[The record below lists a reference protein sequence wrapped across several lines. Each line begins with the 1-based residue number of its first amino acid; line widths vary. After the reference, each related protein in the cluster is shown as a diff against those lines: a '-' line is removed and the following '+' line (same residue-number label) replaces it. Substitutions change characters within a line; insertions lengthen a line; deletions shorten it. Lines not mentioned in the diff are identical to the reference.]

1 MNRVQYLHSVHD
13 YFKQLNGSS
22 YSLYVLCNNPQS
34 LHFCILYS
42 LYSQSDEFWI
52 FMKKLLQGAALPFI
66 IFTSGILLLGCN
78 QAAEQSRQQQETQQT
93 ESTQASDPALEQ
105 KTEVINK
112 SSDDLKSGNLFYIA
126 RDVADVQL
134 KTGDYIEKLQQTQSD
149 LQQAVQSKDHVV
161 LQQTVKDLSRELQGF
176 NTALISLDLKSQ
188 EIDGLRQQVL
198 QSNQQLLNSSL
209 LNGDLDI
216 SKVDFNKI
224 EQQMNNIQMDMLK
237 LASMMIPNSK
247 NTASSEQS

>member
-1 MNRVQYLHSVHD
+1 MQSLHS
-13 YFKQLNGSS
+13 YFTFFKELNGSR
-22 YSLYVLCNNPQS
+22 YSLYALCNNPQS

-42 LYSQSDEFWI
+42 LHSPSNEFWI
-52 FMKKLLQGAALPFI
+52 SMKKLLQGAVLPFI

-78 QAAEQSRQQQETQQT
+78 QTAQQSHQQQDTQQT
-93 ESTQASDPALEQ
+93 ESTQASDSALEQ
-105 KTEVINK
+105 KSEVPHK
-112 SSDDLKSGNLFYIA
+112 SAEDLKSGNLFYIA

-198 QSNQQLLNSSL
+198 QSNQQLLNSAL

-216 SKVDFNKI
+216 SKVDFKKI

-237 LASMMIPNSK
+237 LASMVIPNSK
-247 NTASSEQS
+247 DTASSEQS

>member
-1 MNRVQYLHSVHD
+1 
-13 YFKQLNGSS
+13 
-22 YSLYVLCNNPQS
+22 
-34 LHFCILYS
+34 
-42 LYSQSDEFWI
+42 
-52 FMKKLLQGAALPFI
+52 MKKLLQGAVLPFI

-78 QAAEQSRQQQETQQT
+78 QAAEQSRQQQDTQQT
-93 ESTQASDPALEQ
+93 ESTQASDSALEQ
-105 KTEVINK
+105 QSEVTHK
-112 SSDDLKSGNLFYIA
+112 SSEDLKSGNLFYIA

-134 KTGDYIEKLQQTQSD
+134 KTGDYMEKLQQTQSN
-149 LQQAVQSKDHVV
+149 LQQALQSKDHVV

-198 QSNQQLLNSSL
+198 QSNQQLLNSAL

-216 SKVDFNKI
+216 SKVDFKKI
-224 EQQMNNIQMDMLK
+224 EQQMNNIQMNMLK

-247 NTASSEQS
+247 DTASSEQS

>member
-1 MNRVQYLHSVHD
+1 
-13 YFKQLNGSS
+13 
-22 YSLYVLCNNPQS
+22 
-34 LHFCILYS
+34 
-42 LYSQSDEFWI
+42 
-52 FMKKLLQGAALPFI
+52 MKKLLQGAVLPFI

-78 QAAEQSRQQQETQQT
+78 QAIEQSRQQQEF
-93 ESTQASDPALEQ
+93 ESNETSDQALNS
-105 KTEVINK
+105 KSEVIHK
-112 SSDDLKSGNLFYIA
+112 TSEDLKSGNLFYIA

-149 LQQAVQSKDHVV
+149 LQQAVQSKNSIV

-198 QSNQQLLNSSL
+198 LSNQQLLNSAL
-209 LNGDLDI
+209 LNGDVDI
-216 SKVDFNKI
+216 SKVDFKKI

-237 LASMMIPNSK
+237 LASMMIPNAK
-247 NTASSEQS
+247 DTASSEQS

>member
-1 MNRVQYLHSVHD
+1 
-13 YFKQLNGSS
+13 
-22 YSLYVLCNNPQS
+22 
-34 LHFCILYS
+34 
-42 LYSQSDEFWI
+42 
-52 FMKKLLQGAALPFI
+52 MKKLLQGAVLPFI

-78 QAAEQSRQQQETQQT
+78 QAVEQSRQQQEF
-93 ESTQASDPALEQ
+93 ESNETSDQVLNSKSEVTH
-105 KTEVINK
+105 KTSE
-112 SSDDLKSGNLFYIA
+112 DLKSGNLFYIA

-149 LQQAVQSKDHVV
+149 LQQALQSKDSIV

-198 QSNQQLLNSSL
+198 QSNQQLLNAAL
-209 LNGDLDI
+209 LNGEVDI
-216 SKVDFNKI
+216 SKVDFKKI

-247 NTASSEQS
+247 DMASSEQS

>member
-1 MNRVQYLHSVHD
+1 MQSLHS
-13 YFKQLNGSS
+13 YFTFFKELNGSR
-22 YSLYVLCNNPQS
+22 YSLYALCNNPQS

-42 LYSQSDEFWI
+42 LHSPSNEFWI
-52 FMKKLLQGAALPFI
+52 SMKKLLQGAVLPFI

-78 QAAEQSRQQQETQQT
+78 QTAQQSHQQQDTQQT
-93 ESTQASDPALEQ
+93 ESTQASDSALEQ
-105 KTEVINK
+105 KSEVPHK
-112 SSDDLKSGNLFYIA
+112 SAEDLKSGNLFYIA

-198 QSNQQLLNSSL
+198 QSNQQLLNSAL

-216 SKVDFNKI
+216 SKVDFKKI

-247 NTASSEQS
+247 DTASSEQS

>member
-1 MNRVQYLHSVHD
+1 
-13 YFKQLNGSS
+13 
-22 YSLYVLCNNPQS
+22 
-34 LHFCILYS
+34 
-42 LYSQSDEFWI
+42 
-52 FMKKLLQGAALPFI
+52 MKKLLQGAVLPFI

-78 QAAEQSRQQQETQQT
+78 QAVEQSRQQQEF
-93 ESTQASDPALEQ
+93 ESNETSDQALNS
-105 KTEVINK
+105 KSEVIHK
-112 SSDDLKSGNLFYIA
+112 TSEDLKSGNLFYIA

-149 LQQAVQSKDHVV
+149 LQQAVQSKNSIV

-198 QSNQQLLNSSL
+198 QSNQQLLNSAL
-209 LNGDLDI
+209 LNGDVDI
-216 SKVDFNKI
+216 SKVDFKKI

-237 LASMMIPNSK
+237 LASMMIPNAK
-247 NTASSEQS
+247 DTASSEQS

>member
-1 MNRVQYLHSVHD
+1 MQPLHS
-13 YFKQLNGSS
+13 YFTLFKELNGSR
-22 YSLYVLCNNPQS
+22 YSLYALCNNPQS

-42 LYSQSDEFWI
+42 LHSPSNEFWI
-52 FMKKLLQGAALPFI
+52 SMKKLLQGAVLPFI

-78 QAAEQSRQQQETQQT
+78 QAAEQSRQQQDTQQT
-93 ESTQASDPALEQ
+93 ESTQASDSALEQ
-105 KTEVINK
+105 QSEVTHK
-112 SSDDLKSGNLFYIA
+112 SSEDLKSGNLFYIA

-134 KTGDYIEKLQQTQSD
+134 KTGDYMEKLQQTQSN
-149 LQQAVQSKDHVV
+149 LQQAIQSKDHVV

-198 QSNQQLLNSSL
+198 QSNQQLLNSAL

-216 SKVDFNKI
+216 SKVDFKKI

-247 NTASSEQS
+247 DTASSEQS

>member
-1 MNRVQYLHSVHD
+1 
-13 YFKQLNGSS
+13 
-22 YSLYVLCNNPQS
+22 
-34 LHFCILYS
+34 
-42 LYSQSDEFWI
+42 
-52 FMKKLLQGAALPFI
+52 MKKLLQGAVLPFI

-78 QAAEQSRQQQETQQT
+78 QAVEQSRQQQEF
-93 ESTQASDPALEQ
+93 ESNETSDQALNS
-105 KTEVINK
+105 KSEVIHK
-112 SSDDLKSGNLFYIA
+112 TSEDLKSGNLFYIA

-149 LQQAVQSKDHVV
+149 LQQAVQAKNSIV

-198 QSNQQLLNSSL
+198 QSNQQLLNSAL
-209 LNGDLDI
+209 LNGDVDI
-216 SKVDFNKI
+216 SKVDFKKI

-237 LASMMIPNSK
+237 LASMMIPNAK
-247 NTASSEQS
+247 DTASSEQS

>member
-1 MNRVQYLHSVHD
+1 MPFATILNLYIFASYIYSLHSPS
-13 YFKQLNGSS
+13 N
-22 YSLYVLCNNPQS
+22 
-34 LHFCILYS
+34 
-42 LYSQSDEFWI
+42 EFWI
-52 FMKKLLQGAALPFI
+52 SMKKLLQGAVLPFI

-78 QAAEQSRQQQETQQT
+78 QAAEQSHQQQDTQQT
-93 ESTQASDPALEQ
+93 ESTQASDSALEQ
-105 KTEVINK
+105 KSEVPHK
-112 SSDDLKSGNLFYIA
+112 SAEDLKSGNLFYIA

-198 QSNQQLLNSSL
+198 QSNQQLLNSAL

-216 SKVDFNKI
+216 SKVDFKKI

-247 NTASSEQS
+247 DTASSEQS

>member
-1 MNRVQYLHSVHD
+1 MVHVTVCMPFATTLNLYIFASYIYSLHSPS
-13 YFKQLNGSS
+13 N
-22 YSLYVLCNNPQS
+22 
-34 LHFCILYS
+34 
-42 LYSQSDEFWI
+42 EFWI
-52 FMKKLLQGAALPFI
+52 SMKKLLQGAVLPFI

-78 QAAEQSRQQQETQQT
+78 QAAEQSHQQQDTQQT
-93 ESTQASDPALEQ
+93 ESTQASDSALEQ
-105 KTEVINK
+105 KSEVPHK
-112 SSDDLKSGNLFYIA
+112 SAEDLKSGNLFYIA

-198 QSNQQLLNSSL
+198 QSNQQLLNSAL

-216 SKVDFNKI
+216 SKVDFKKI

-247 NTASSEQS
+247 DTASSEQS

>member
-1 MNRVQYLHSVHD
+1 
-13 YFKQLNGSS
+13 
-22 YSLYVLCNNPQS
+22 
-34 LHFCILYS
+34 
-42 LYSQSDEFWI
+42 
-52 FMKKLLQGAALPFI
+52 MKKLLQGAVLPFI

-78 QAAEQSRQQQETQQT
+78 QAAEQSRQQQDTQQT
-93 ESTQASDPALEQ
+93 ESTQASDSALEQ
-105 KTEVINK
+105 KSEVSHK
-112 SSDDLKSGNLFYIA
+112 SAEDLKSGNLFYIA

-134 KTGDYIEKLQQTQSD
+134 KTGDYMEKLQQTQSD
-149 LQQAVQSKDHVV
+149 LQQAIQSKDHVV

-198 QSNQQLLNSSL
+198 QSNQQLLNSAL

-216 SKVDFNKI
+216 SKVDFKKI

-247 NTASSEQS
+247 DTASSEQS

>member
-1 MNRVQYLHSVHD
+1 
-13 YFKQLNGSS
+13 
-22 YSLYVLCNNPQS
+22 
-34 LHFCILYS
+34 
-42 LYSQSDEFWI
+42 
-52 FMKKLLQGAALPFI
+52 MKKLLQGAVLPFI

-78 QAAEQSRQQQETQQT
+78 QAIEQSRQQQEF
-93 ESTQASDPALEQ
+93 ESNETSDQVLNSKSEVTH
-105 KTEVINK
+105 KTSE
-112 SSDDLKSGNLFYIA
+112 DLKSGNLFYIA

-149 LQQAVQSKDHVV
+149 LQQALQSKDSIV

-198 QSNQQLLNSSL
+198 QSNQQLLNAAL
-209 LNGDLDI
+209 LNGEVDI
-216 SKVDFNKI
+216 SKVDFKKI

-247 NTASSEQS
+247 DMASSEQS

>member
-1 MNRVQYLHSVHD
+1 MQPLHS
-13 YFKQLNGSS
+13 YFTLFKELNGSR
-22 YSLYVLCNNPQS
+22 YSLYALCNNPQS

-42 LYSQSDEFWI
+42 LHSPSNEFWI
-52 FMKKLLQGAALPFI
+52 SMKKLLQGAVLPFI

-78 QAAEQSRQQQETQQT
+78 QAAEQSRQQQDTQQT
-93 ESTQASDPALEQ
+93 ESTQASDSALEQ
-105 KTEVINK
+105 QSEVTHK
-112 SSDDLKSGNLFYIA
+112 SSEDLKSGNLFYIA

-134 KTGDYIEKLQQTQSD
+134 KTGDYMEKLQQTQSD
-149 LQQAVQSKDHVV
+149 LQQAIQSKDHVV

-198 QSNQQLLNSSL
+198 QSNQQLLNSAL

-216 SKVDFNKI
+216 SKVDFKKI

-247 NTASSEQS
+247 DTASSEQS

>member
-1 MNRVQYLHSVHD
+1 MVHVTVCMPFATILNLYIFASYIYSLHSPS
-13 YFKQLNGSS
+13 N
-22 YSLYVLCNNPQS
+22 
-34 LHFCILYS
+34 
-42 LYSQSDEFWI
+42 EFWI
-52 FMKKLLQGAALPFI
+52 SMKKLLQGAVLPFI

-78 QAAEQSRQQQETQQT
+78 QAAEQSHQQQDTQQT
-93 ESTQASDPALEQ
+93 ESTQASDSALEQ
-105 KTEVINK
+105 KSEVPHK
-112 SSDDLKSGNLFYIA
+112 SAEDLKSGNLFYIA

-198 QSNQQLLNSSL
+198 QSNQQLLNSAL

-216 SKVDFNKI
+216 SKVDFKKI

-247 NTASSEQS
+247 DTASSEQS

>member
-1 MNRVQYLHSVHD
+1 MQPLHS
-13 YFKQLNGSS
+13 YFTLFKELNDSR
-22 YSLYVLCNNPQS
+22 YSLYALCNNPQS

-42 LYSQSDEFWI
+42 LHSPSNEFWI
-52 FMKKLLQGAALPFI
+52 SMKKLLQGAVLPFI

-78 QAAEQSRQQQETQQT
+78 QAAEQSRQQQDTQQT
-93 ESTQASDPALEQ
+93 ESTQASDSALEQ
-105 KTEVINK
+105 QSEVTNK
-112 SSDDLKSGNLFYIA
+112 SSEDLKSGNLFYIA

-134 KTGDYIEKLQQTQSD
+134 KTGDYMEKLQQTQSD
-149 LQQAVQSKDHVV
+149 LQEAIQSKDHVV

-198 QSNQQLLNSSL
+198 QSNQQLLNSAL

-216 SKVDFNKI
+216 SKVDFKKI

-247 NTASSEQS
+247 DTASSEQS

>member
-1 MNRVQYLHSVHD
+1 
-13 YFKQLNGSS
+13 
-22 YSLYVLCNNPQS
+22 
-34 LHFCILYS
+34 
-42 LYSQSDEFWI
+42 
-52 FMKKLLQGAALPFI
+52 MKKLLQGAVLPFI

-78 QAAEQSRQQQETQQT
+78 QAVEQSRQQQEF
-93 ESTQASDPALEQ
+93 ESNETSDQALNS
-105 KTEVINK
+105 KSEVIHK
-112 SSDDLKSGNLFYIA
+112 TSEDLKSGNLFYIA

-149 LQQAVQSKDHVV
+149 LQQAVQSKNSIV

-198 QSNQQLLNSSL
+198 QSNQQLLNSAL
-209 LNGDLDI
+209 LNGDVDI
-216 SKVDFNKI
+216 SKVDFKKI

-247 NTASSEQS
+247 DTASSEQS

>member
-1 MNRVQYLHSVHD
+1 
-13 YFKQLNGSS
+13 
-22 YSLYVLCNNPQS
+22 
-34 LHFCILYS
+34 
-42 LYSQSDEFWI
+42 
-52 FMKKLLQGAALPFI
+52 MKKLLQGAVLPFI

-78 QAAEQSRQQQETQQT
+78 QAAEQSRQQQDTQQT
-93 ESTQASDPALEQ
+93 ESTQASDSALEQ
-105 KTEVINK
+105 QSEVTHK
-112 SSDDLKSGNLFYIA
+112 SSEDLKSGNLFYIA

-134 KTGDYIEKLQQTQSD
+134 KTGDYMEKLQQTQSN
-149 LQQAVQSKDHVV
+149 LQQAIQSKDHVV

-198 QSNQQLLNSSL
+198 QSNQQLLNSAL

-216 SKVDFNKI
+216 SKVDFKKI

-237 LASMMIPNSK
+237 LTSMMIPNSK
-247 NTASSEQS
+247 DTASSEQS

>member
-1 MNRVQYLHSVHD
+1 MQPLHS
-13 YFKQLNGSS
+13 YFTIFKELNGSRN
-22 YSLYVLCNNPQS
+22 SLYALCNNPQS

-42 LYSQSDEFWI
+42 LDGPSNEFWI
-52 FMKKLLQGAALPFI
+52 SMKKLLQGAVLPFI

-78 QAAEQSRQQQETQQT
+78 QAAEQSRQQQDTQQT
-93 ESTQASDPALEQ
+93 ESTQASDSALEQ
-105 KTEVINK
+105 QSEVTHK
-112 SSDDLKSGNLFYIA
+112 SSEDLKSGNLFYIA

-134 KTGDYIEKLQQTQSD
+134 KTGDYMEKLQQTQSN
-149 LQQAVQSKDHVV
+149 LQQAIQSKDHVV

-198 QSNQQLLNSSL
+198 QSNQQLLNSAL

-216 SKVDFNKI
+216 SKVDFKKI

-247 NTASSEQS
+247 DTASSEQS